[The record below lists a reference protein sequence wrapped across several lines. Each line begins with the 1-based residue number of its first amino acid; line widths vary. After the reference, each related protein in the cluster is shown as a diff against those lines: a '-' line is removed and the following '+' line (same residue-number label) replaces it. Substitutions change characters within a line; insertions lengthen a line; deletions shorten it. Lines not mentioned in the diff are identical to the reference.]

1 MCMFVCVCAW
11 TFIHVQ
17 VLRREWQRYVPTD
30 TKGAYDMSRFRLNVH
45 SLSESLWKD
54 CLNVFQV
61 WYFLQGSWN
70 HQLANQPY
78 YGRWCVIL
86 LLKRNLNCLT
96 LTLFFPLPE
105 SFTPFR
111 NLKVQPSNGKC
122 TKSILAASSKYFAYR
137 YSCLQ
142 LLYRCHTFVC
152 QTCQTP
158 SSWMMIEWRLVVCDP
173 PWILKFLVFPSGW
186 IWEENIKLPEDVTLR
201 PDVLITLLASSPDW
215 GVKNWKAG
223 IRHAGPSTFWYIRF
237 TPWKT
242 NMTMEM
248 QSVQDVCMS

>member
-1 MCMFVCVCAW
+1 MELVWEHVTCVCLCVCAW

-96 LTLFFPLPE
+96 LTLFFRCRSPL
-105 SFTPFR
+105 
-111 NLKVQPSNGKC
+111 LPSEIW
-122 TKSILAASSKYFAYR
+122 KSNHPMANAPSRYWQLPPNILLIAIVASSFDIDVTHLFVKLAKPPAAGWWLSDVWLFVIHR
-137 YSCLQ
+137 GSWSSWCSHLGGSGRRTSNCLKM
-142 LLYRCHTFVC
+142 LPCA
-152 QTCQTP
+152 QTCW
-158 SSWMMIEWRLVVCDP
+158 SHSWLLHLTGVSKIERQA
-173 PWILKFLVFPSGW
+173 SG
-186 IWEENIKLPEDVTLR
+186 TQ
-201 PDVLITLLASSPDW
+201 VLQHFGT
-215 GVKNWKAG
+215 
-223 IRHAGPSTFWYIRF
+223 
-237 TPWKT
+237 
-242 NMTMEM
+242 
-248 QSVQDVCMS
+248 